1 MPLLL
6 YGFIFLP
13 VAVLVLF
20 SFQGTLFPDPALQR
34 PVAALVR
41 GGAERSAAD
50 LGPRQFACSSRSS
63 PRPSP
68 RCWAFSPPGASR
80 ASTCPASAFLRGL
93 ITLPLTVS
101 YLIIGMGLLIL
112 FNWIGMP
119 KSLLAAGIGHVV
131 INLPLCFAIIY
142 SQMGDHQANIERAA
156 RDLGASEWQ
165 VLLLVTA
172 PMLWPAL
179 FASFFLSMTFSW
191 DEFVISFLLTRFD
204 TTLPVEIW
212 NLLRSGLNPKTNAV
226 GSLVFGVS
234 IVLAII
240 FELVAFRKRP
250 HDGARRHRKH
260 LAQLRRHARAGR
272 CVARHRARQLHGA
285 ARALGLGQDDAA
297 LDPRRLPAAPSRA
310 AC

>member
-1 MPLLL
+1 MVRALSGLYGAAI

-13 VAVLVLF
+13 VLVLVLF
-20 SFQGTLFPDPALQR
+20 SFQGTLFPIPPFNGPSLRWYAAVLGDQR
-34 PVAALVR
+34 LTAGLVNSILVAVIT
-41 GGAERSAAD
+41 SATATL
-50 LGPRQFACSSRSS
+50 LGLLAAWGFAR
-63 PRPSP
+63 
-68 RCWAFSPPGASR
+68 FVLPG
-80 ASTCPASAFLRGL
+80 SAFLRGV

-101 YLIIGMGLLIL
+101 YLIIGMGLLVFFSWL
-112 FNWIGMP
+112 GMP
-119 KSLLAAGIGHVV
+119 KSLIAAGIGHVV

-156 RDLGASEWQ
+156 RDLGATTWQ

-191 DEFVISFLLTRFD
+191 DEFVIAFLLTRFD

-212 NLLRSGLNPKTNAV
+212 NLLRAGLNPKTNAV

-234 IVLAII
+234 IVLAVI

-250 HDGARRHRKH
+250 
-260 LAQLRRHARAGR
+260 
-272 CVARHRARQLHGA
+272 
-285 ARALGLGQDDAA
+285 
-297 LDPRRLPAAPSRA
+297 S
-310 AC
+310 